1 MKAVIITST
10 LLGIAAIFIRKIFG
24 NRVGIKPFIIVWAV
38 VFIKFA
44 LPFELPSPL
53 SVMNLFSEKAVTETV
68 YENPIEYPKSENI
81 VENLTE
87 QSQSDI
93 NIPQKITEAPKYEQ
107 DETESDFDLSEFVE
121 TVYFLI
127 TATLLFCIV
136 FAYII
141 FTIKFHRLP
150 RLENELCKKIIAEF
164 GIKRKISVRSG
175 EIDTPAVFGVLCP
188 VIILPEN
195 TAVEDNEKLIRHII
209 LHEIC
214 HIKHFDTLWNIITLV
229 ICAINWYT
237 PIVWICRYMYL
248 ADTEKLC
255 DMNVLKLIGDENRR
269 EYANSLLEY
278 AVSRQNP
285 VTLISGFGEGCIK
298 SRIKSILSIK
308 KVRIITVISAA
319 AVIITAAFIFG
330 TGKSISVSTGETVSK
345 TSDTGELWYFSQ
357 MLEDDEGE
365 AGKLVVRVYNRN
377 VFYVDISLKSDKYTL
392 DDISSKTVLKNAS
405 FYQIYS
411 KDNEAVYSSA
421 DNEKGYFDRAVY
433 EMELDPTN
441 PDYSISAG
449 FYRYGGNAE
458 IEITLDYTLKKG
470 IYDAGE
476 HSFTFSF
483 DPLNEDDYLP
493 IGNDMPRY
501 GFTKLLGYNLIY
513 NEETLENEFH
523 SAETGD
529 VYFTT
534 SDNYDGFYAK
544 RTLNGTE
551 YKQHY
556 DIDPSQITNIMLY
569 DVNSDGRD
577 DICIRYGYDSD
588 SICFINGLDVSKIVV
603 NDEKLSS
610 FLNISVEQLS
620 DMEFKLS
627 CGGTEHIFTLDSPI
641 EGKYLPDNSG
651 DIIFYEDYRYYISDN
666 NKLKAQITLFVSDRE
681 KDNKQSLTYA
691 DVEFKYSDGELVP
704 VSVDVDTTD
713 NIYYIKDEPA
723 AKSGKVYYKYET
735 TGYNFSY
742 TAELVKAKGSYFTR
756 SVNPLTGIYYGSCD
770 LPIEKLPKDI
780 ESCFKFSSGNF
791 FAEAVIVY
799 SPPTDN
805 SPSENQ
811 LYNATFIV
819 FDDKGKPQIADIIG
833 NDGSRLE
840 ELQISDSFIPEGGF
854 MNDSYLS
861 HNGKVNLRMERTSD
875 NTIQIIDMV
884 YNDDNYRTLEKL
896 NLNLGGTENDTA
908 QTSLYNADGTII
920 KKLPIVNGRVCY
932 ISNIIGNAQLY
943 ANKCRYLGS
952 EYEVSGEYTVTEVNV
967 NGESYTLTIYDS
979 GFFEFSYND
988 ITEFYELNNAE
999 YFRSCTIYYT
1009 LDYMDSLAQSFI
1021 DGLCNKRAAML
1032 SLIVDDAC
1040 GLDSPNDWQML
1051 KTLTII
1057 SDVTSA
1063 KLSEDDNSC
1072 IYRVTF
1078 NVNSLDPTPF
1088 KNGENVYNMTISAN
1102 EKYEAKITSFSEVQE

>member
-24 NRVGIKPFIIVWAV
+24 NKVGIKPFIIMWAV

-68 YENPIEYPKSENI
+68 YENPIEYPESENT

-107 DETESDFDLSEFVE
+107 DETESDFDLSEFAE

-164 GIKRKISVRSG
+164 GIKRKISVHSG

-195 TAVEDNEKLIRHII
+195 IAVEDNEKLIRHII

-214 HIKHFDTLWNIITLV
+214 HIKHFDTLWNIITLM
-229 ICAINWYT
+229 ICAINWYN

-285 VTLISGFGEGCIK
+285 VTLISGFGEGGIK

-308 KVRIITVISAA
+308 KVRIITVISAV

-345 TSDTGELWYFSQ
+345 TSDTGE
-357 MLEDDEGE
+357 
-365 AGKLVVRVYNRN
+365 
-377 VFYVDISLKSDKYTL
+377 
-392 DDISSKTVLKNAS
+392 
-405 FYQIYS
+405 
-411 KDNEAVYSSA
+411 
-421 DNEKGYFDRAVY
+421 
-433 EMELDPTN
+433 
-441 PDYSISAG
+441 
-449 FYRYGGNAE
+449 
-458 IEITLDYTLKKG
+458 
-470 IYDAGE
+470 

-493 IGNDMPRY
+493 IGYDMQTY
-501 GFTKLLGYNLIY
+501 VFTKLLGYNLIY

-544 RTLNGTE
+544 RNSNGTE

-569 DVNSDGRD
+569 DVNSDDRD
-577 DICIRYGYDSD
+577 DICIRFGYDSD
-588 SICFINGLDVSKIVV
+588 SICFINGLDVSKIAV
-603 NDEKLSS
+603 NEEKLSS

-651 DIIFYEDYRYYISDN
+651 DIIFYEDYSYYISDN

-681 KDNKQSLTYA
+681 KDNKQSLTSA

-723 AKSGKVYYKYET
+723 AKTGKVYYKYET
-735 TGYNFSY
+735 TGYDFSY
-742 TAELVKAKGSYFTR
+742 TAEIVKAKGSYFIR
-756 SVNPLTGIYYGSCD
+756 SVNPLTGVYYGSCE

-780 ESCFKFSSGNF
+780 ESCFKFSFGKF
-791 FAEAVIVY
+791 LTEAVIVY
-799 SPPTDN
+799 SPPADN

-811 LYNATFIV
+811 LYNAIFIV

-833 NDGSRLE
+833 NDGNRLE
-840 ELQISDSFIPEGGF
+840 ELQISDSFTSESGC

-861 HNGKVNLRMERTSD
+861 RNGKVNLRMERTN

-884 YNDDNYRTLEKL
+884 YNDDNYRTLERLDPK
-896 NLNLGGTENDTA
+896 LGGTENDTA
-908 QTSLYNADGTII
+908 QTTLYNADGTII
-920 KKLPIVNGRVCY
+920 KKLPIVNGRVSY
-932 ISNIIGNAQLY
+932 INIISSAQLY
-943 ANKCRYLGS
+943 TNKCRYLGS
-952 EYEVSGEYTVTEVNV
+952 EYEVSGEYTVTEVSL

-979 GFFEFSYND
+979 GFFKFSYKD
-988 ITEFYELNNAE
+988 ITEFYELDNAE
-999 YFRSCTIYYT
+999 YFRSYTIHCT
-1009 LDYMDSLAQSFI
+1009 LDYMDSIAQSFI

-1032 SLIVDDAC
+1032 SPIVDDAC
-1040 GLDSPNDWQML
+1040 GLGSPNDWQML
-1051 KTLTII
+1051 KTLTVI
-1057 SDVTSA
+1057 SDVTA
-1063 KLSEDDNSC
+1063 TKLSGDDNSC

-1078 NVNSLDPTPF
+1078 NLNSLDPTPF
-1088 KNGENVYNMTISAN
+1088 KSGENVYDMTISVN
-1102 EKYEAKITSFSEVQE
+1102 EKYEAKITSFSEVIE

>member
-24 NRVGIKPFIIVWAV
+24 NKVGIKPFIIMWAV

-53 SVMNLFSEKAVTETV
+53 SVMNLFSEKAVTEAV
-68 YENPIEYPKSENI
+68 YENSIEYSESENI

-87 QSQSDI
+87 QSKSDI

-107 DETESDFDLSEFVE
+107 DKTESDFDLSEFVE

-164 GIKRKISVRSG
+164 GIKRKISVHSG

-214 HIKHFDTLWNIITLV
+214 HIKHFDTLWNIITLM
-229 ICAINWYT
+229 ICAINWYN

-285 VTLISGFGEGCIK
+285 VTLISGFGEGGIK

-308 KVRIITVISAA
+308 KVRIITVILAV

-377 VFYVDISLKSDKYTL
+377 VFYVDSSLKSDKYTL

-411 KDNEAVYSSA
+411 KDNEAVYSYA

-449 FYRYGGNAE
+449 FRSYGSNAE

-483 DPLNEDDYLP
+483 NPLNENDYLP
-493 IGNDMPRY
+493 VGYDMPRY

-556 DIDPSQITNIMLY
+556 DIDPSQIANIMLY
-569 DVNSDGRD
+569 DVNSDGRE
-577 DICIRYGYDSD
+577 DICVRFGYDSD

-603 NDEKLSS
+603 KDEKLSS

-681 KDNKQSLTYA
+681 KDNKQSLTSAY
-691 DVEFKYSDGELVP
+691 VEFKYSDGELVP

-735 TGYNFSY
+735 TGYDFSY
-742 TAELVKAKGSYFTR
+742 TAELVKAKGSYFIR
-756 SVNPLTGIYYGSCD
+756 SVNPLTGVYYGSCE
-770 LPIEKLPKDI
+770 LPIKKLPKDI
-780 ESCFKFSSGNF
+780 ESCFKFSFGKF
-791 FAEAVIVY
+791 LTEAVIVY
-799 SPPTDN
+799 SPPADN

-840 ELQISDSFIPEGGF
+840 ELQISDSFTSESGC

-861 HNGKVNLRMERTSD
+861 HNGKVNLRMERTN

-896 NLNLGGTENDTA
+896 DPKLGGTENDTA
-908 QTSLYNADGTII
+908 QTTLYNADGTII
-920 KKLPIVNGRVCY
+920 KKLPIVNGRVSY
-932 ISNIIGNAQLY
+932 INIIGSAQLY
-943 ANKCRYLGS
+943 TNKYRYLGS

-988 ITEFYELNNAE
+988 ITEFYELNDAE
-999 YFRSCTIYYT
+999 NFRSYSIHCT
-1009 LDYMDSLAQSFI
+1009 LDYMDSIAQSFI

-1032 SLIVDDAC
+1032 SLIVDENC
-1040 GLDSPNDWQML
+1040 GLGSPNDWQML
-1051 KTLTII
+1051 KTLTVF
-1057 SDVTSA
+1057 SDVTA
-1063 KLSEDDNSC
+1063 TKLSGDDNSC
-1072 IYRVTF
+1072 IYRVAF
-1078 NVNSLDPTPF
+1078 NVHSLDPTPF
-1088 KNGENVYNMTISAN
+1088 KNGENVYDMTISVN
-1102 EKYEAKITSFSEVQE
+1102 EKYEAKITSFSEVIE

>member
-10 LLGIAAIFIRKIFG
+10 LLGIAAILIRKIFG
-24 NRVGIKPFIIVWAV
+24 NRVGIKPFIIMWAV

-53 SVMNLFSEKAVTETV
+53 SVMNLFSEKAVTEAV
-68 YENPIEYPKSENI
+68 YEAPTELSESENI

-87 QSQSDI
+87 KSQNDI
-93 NIPQKITEAPKYEQ
+93 NAPQRITEAPKYEQ
-107 DETESDFDLSEFVE
+107 VETESGFDLSEFAE
-121 TVYFLI
+121 TVYFSI
-127 TATLLFCIV
+127 TAMLLFCIV

-141 FTIKFHRLP
+141 FTVKFHRLP
-150 RLENELCKKIIAEF
+150 RLEDELCKKIIAEF
-164 GIKRKISVRSG
+164 GIKRKISVHSG

-195 TAVEDNEKLIRHII
+195 TAAEDNEKLIRHIM

-214 HIKHFDTLWNIITLV
+214 HIKHFDTLWNILTLM
-229 ICAINWYT
+229 ICAINWYN

-285 VTLISGFGEGCIK
+285 VTLISGFGEGGIK

-308 KVRIITVISAA
+308 KVRIAAVISAA
-319 AVIITAAFIFG
+319 AVIIAAAFIFG

-345 TSDTGELWYFSQ
+345 TSDTGELWFFSQ

-405 FYQIYS
+405 FYQIYNNN
-411 KDNEAVYSSA
+411 NEVEYSSA

-441 PDYSISAG
+441 PDYSISVG
-449 FYRYGGNAE
+449 FYRYSGNAG

-483 DPLNEDDYLP
+483 DPLNENDYLP
-493 IGNDMPRY
+493 IGYDKPTY
-501 GFTKLLGYNLIY
+501 VFTNLLGYNLIY
-513 NEETLENEFH
+513 NEKTLENEFH

-529 VYFTT
+529 VYFTI

-544 RTLNGTE
+544 RNVYRTE

-569 DVNSDGRD
+569 DVNSDGIG
-577 DICIRYGYDSD
+577 DILIHFGYDSD

-620 DMEFKLS
+620 DIEFKLS

-651 DIIFYEDYRYYISDN
+651 DIIFYEDYSYYISDN
-666 NKLKAQITLFVSDRE
+666 NKLKAQIRLFVSDRE

-704 VSVDVDTTD
+704 VSIDVDTTD
-713 NIYYIKDEPA
+713 NIYYIKDELA
-723 AKSGKVYYKYET
+723 AKAGKVYYKYET
-735 TGYNFSY
+735 TGYNFPY
-742 TAELVKAKGSYFTR
+742 TAELVKAKGSYFIR
-756 SVNPLTGIYYGSCD
+756 SVNPLTGIYYGSCE

-780 ESCFKFSSGNF
+780 ESCFKFSSGLF

-799 SPPTDN
+799 SPPADN

-819 FDDKGKPQIADIIG
+819 FDNKGKPQIADIIG
-833 NDGSRLE
+833 TDGSRLE
-840 ELQISDSFIPEGGF
+840 ELQISDSFTSESGF

-861 HNGKVNLRMERTSD
+861 RNGKVNLRMERTN

-896 NLNLGGTENDTA
+896 DPKLGATENDTA
-908 QTSLYNADGTII
+908 QTVLYNADGTII
-920 KKLPIVNGRVCY
+920 KKLPIVNGRVSY
-932 ISNIIGNAQLY
+932 IHIISSAQLY
-943 ANKCRYLGS
+943 TNKCRYLGS
-952 EYEVSGEYTVTEVNV
+952 ECEVSGEYTVTEVSL

-999 YFRSCTIYYT
+999 DFRSCTIYYT
-1009 LDYMDSLAQSFI
+1009 LDYMDTLVQSFI
-1021 DGLCNKRAAML
+1021 DGLYNKRAVML
-1032 SLIVDDAC
+1032 SLIVDDSC
-1040 GLDSPNDWQML
+1040 GLGSPNDWQML
-1051 KTLTII
+1051 KTLTVI
-1057 SDVTSA
+1057 SDVTA
-1063 KLSEDDNSC
+1063 TKLSGDDNSC

-1078 NVNSLDPTPF
+1078 NINSLDPTPF
-1088 KNGENVYNMTISAN
+1088 KNGENVYNMTISVN
-1102 EKYEAKITSFSEVQE
+1102 EKYEAKITSFLDVTE